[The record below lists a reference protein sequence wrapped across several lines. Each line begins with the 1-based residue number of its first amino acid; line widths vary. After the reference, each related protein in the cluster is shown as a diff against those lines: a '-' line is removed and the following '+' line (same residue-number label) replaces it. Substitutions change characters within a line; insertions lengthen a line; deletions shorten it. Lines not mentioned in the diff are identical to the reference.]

1 MFCISVHTQGRC
13 TVARV
18 CALVELHKTSKFA
31 PAKEFADQLCEHIY
45 TKKPTRIGSKQRAL
59 ELQKLK
65 TNFRDDVTQRLRVDP
80 LELLSQTYIFD
91 PTINVAEAARRSFV
105 EICDFVLYE

>member
-1 MFCISVHTQGRC
+1 MFAVKAEGRC
-13 TVARV
+13 TIARV
-18 CALVELHKTSKFA
+18 GALVELQKTSKFA

-45 TKKPTRIGSKQRAL
+45 TKKPTRVGSRQRAL

-65 TNFRDDVTQRLRVDP
+65 TNFRDDLSHRVRIDP
-80 LELLSQTYIFD
+80 TELLSQTFIFD

-105 EICDFVLYE
+105 EILHFVLFE